1 MCYKEDTLELVRK
14 EHPIDPRH
22 LATAVFCRALADATE
37 REPILNDWCVAPS
50 WIDVIEAQEFLTN
63 DSEDLRFWCECI
75 GVDVEFVI
83 KSSKQAI
90 QSGIVLLYDDIMK
103 EPTFIDSGV

>member
-22 LATAVFCRALADATE
+22 LGTAVLARALADATE
-37 REPILNDWCVAPS
+37 YEPLLDNKFTKPS
-50 WIDVIEAQEFLTN
+50 WIDVAEAQAFLTN

-90 QSGIVLLYDDIMK
+90 QSGVVLLYDDIMK